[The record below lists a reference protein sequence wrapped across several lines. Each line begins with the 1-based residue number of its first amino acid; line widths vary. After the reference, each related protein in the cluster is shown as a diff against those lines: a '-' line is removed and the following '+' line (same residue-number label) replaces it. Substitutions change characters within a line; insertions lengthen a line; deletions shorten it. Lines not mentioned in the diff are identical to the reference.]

1 MQKKKKAT
9 VELPKPEESLLQILK
24 FAKLLAGSVVMEQAK
39 KIASTDERRIIW
51 VFCEGKMT
59 REQIAVKTK
68 IPKRTVSYFID
79 ECKNLGLVEEEKE
92 KGGCPKRVIDFVPEE
107 WKRLAR
113 EKLKTP
119 QQPAASQPT

>member
-1 MQKKKKAT
+1 MPKKKQAEIKI
-9 VELPKPEESLLQILK
+9 PKSEESLLQISK
-24 FAKLLAGSVVMEQAK
+24 FAKILAGYIVMEQVK

-59 REQIAVKTK
+59 REQIAAKTK

-79 ECKNLGLVEEEKE
+79 ECMNLGLLEEEKG
-92 KGGCPKRVIDFVPEE
+92 KGGRPKRLIDFVPDE

-113 EKLKTP
+113 EKLKIP
-119 QQPAASQPT
+119 QQPAALQQT